1 MHFKVTHKVKPYK
14 DGILNITPRLQSSPV
29 WNMLSYT
36 EGKGCLGEKQPK
48 QKEHLPID
56 QVVGAVVLFH
66 ESVRVYQNLPLPT
79 FPSASLFHCIHPVGK
94 VKVIYDKAGQERAQV
109 TSLSDP
115 PPYAPSNCMT
125 HYIKLNMS
133 CYPWA
138 SKQNISC
145 KRVVRSI
152 TLFKSSSKIFSKTPN
167 GIATDVGM
175 PIQEGTFPL
184 R

>member
-94 VKVIYDKAGQERAQV
+94 VK
-109 TSLSDP
+109 SHL
-115 PPYAPSNCMT
+115 
-125 HYIKLNMS
+125 
-133 CYPWA
+133 
-138 SKQNISC
+138 
-145 KRVVRSI
+145 
-152 TLFKSSSKIFSKTPN
+152 
-167 GIATDVGM
+167 
-175 PIQEGTFPL
+175 
-184 R
+184 